1 MKKFF
6 TLIFVVLLTSQVFA
20 QTEVEKKPSFI
31 KDVRVGV
38 NAGFEPALG
47 DLSEFVFSTIGGG
60 ASVEVGIPLFPK
72 INNFLLNNFGVSFRT
87 AFNGAI
93 MKDTNI
99 ASLFNMR
106 FILGVYTRIPLGNV
120 VTLVPEIGYGI
131 AVNFPGLKNKDAGI
145 VQPCYA
151 DQVIQVG
158 VGVRFAHEKLLNGN
172 LEFEITPT
180 YTLCPETNNAAHYLG
195 ARIGALYRF
204 NIGSSKI
211 ASEKKIKEAN
221 AKEAAVNSKSENSA
235 SNKTLAE
242 KKERL
247 KELIAAFEKM
257 AFEAASNSLP
267 SLQRKYKGYAEEVQ
281 KLAQSLDKNESE
293 INIQDADTKL
303 ARFEK
308 LEHDSEVELDMK
320 VTEVAVKTGHAAVIH
335 NPDGT
340 ITIAIPTLTFKPNT
354 TDLLEN
360 ESNTHAL
367 DTLVEV
373 LNTHPDLA
381 DLRVSVVGFVNPV
394 SRSEVWDDEEKQIAK
409 GRGEIVKN
417 YLLTHGVK
425 QRIDAR
431 AGSGYTTNKEFNRRV
446 EVSVHK

>member
-6 TLIFVVLLTSQVFA
+6 TLLFVVLLTSQVFA
-20 QTEVEKKPSFI
+20 QTEGEKKPSFI
-31 KDVRVGV
+31 KDIRAGA
-38 NAGFEPALG
+38 NFGFEPALG

-60 ASVEVGIPLFPK
+60 ASVEVGIPLFPSVD
-72 INNFLLNNFGVSFRT
+72 NFLLNNFGVSFRT

-99 ASLFNMR
+99 GSLFNMR
-106 FILGVYTRIPLGNV
+106 FILGAYTRIPVGDF
-120 VTLVPEIGYGI
+120 VTIVPEIGYGV
-131 AVNFPGLKNKDAGI
+131 AVNFPGVRNTDIGT
-145 VQPCYA
+145 VNSCYA
-151 DQVIQVG
+151 DQIIEVG
-158 VGVRFAHEKLLNGN
+158 VGVRFTHEKLLNGD
-172 LEFEITPT
+172 LEFEFTPT
-180 YTLCPETNNAAHYLG
+180 YMLCPETNNAAHYLG

-204 NIGSSKI
+204 NIGPSKI
-211 ASEKKIKEAN
+211 PSEKKIIEADT
-221 AKEAAVNSKSENSA
+221 KSENSI
-235 SNKTLAE
+235 SE
-242 KKERL
+242 KSLKEEKERL
-247 KELIAAFEKM
+247 QLLIAEFETM
-257 AFEAASNSLP
+257 AHEAEVNSQP
-267 SLQRKYKGYAEEVQ
+267 HLQKKYKAYSDEAE
-281 KLAQSLDKNESE
+281 KLIQNLEKIENEKNLQDIDVRLDK
-293 INIQDADTKL
+293 L
-303 ARFEK
+303 EK

-320 VTEVAVKTGHAAVIH
+320 VTEMAVKTGHAAVIH

-373 LNTHPDLA
+373 LNSHPDLA

-394 SRSEVWDDEEKQIAK
+394 SRSEVWDEEEKQIAK
-409 GRGEIVKN
+409 GRGEIVRG
-417 YLLTHGVK
+417 YLVKHGVK